1 MLVRCYT
8 CYRRIYWEEKLKEI
22 EETFN
27 DRLNGIL
34 FMNLEEET
42 MRWKDKVAR
51 IRQNITNDTERQQ
64 QQETEFKKRISR

>member
-8 CYRRIYWEEKLKEI
+8 CYRRIYWEEKLKKI

-27 DRLNGIL
+27 DGLNRIL
-34 FMNLEEET
+34 FMDSEEEI
-42 MRWKDKVAR
+42 MRWKDKVVR
-51 IRQNITNDTERQQ
+51 IRQNITNNTERQQ

>member
-1 MLVRCYT
+1 M
-8 CYRRIYWEEKLKEI
+8 
-22 EETFN
+22 
-27 DRLNGIL
+27 DS
-34 FMNLEEET
+34 EEET